1 MLLLSNHWIGSA
13 DDAGSFAFGKLG
25 DLADREDLFAL
36 SFKGAAG
43 LFGVFGGDDHDETDA
58 VVEDAVHFMAVDV
71 ALFLKPVEDGRARPG
86 LAVDDGL
93 NAFGKNAGHVLH
105 EAAARDVGHA
115 LDLHGLHDF
124 ENLLDVDAGGFH
136 GAVGE
141 RGTVERHVPVSA
153 GDFDH
158 LADEREAVGVRAA
171 RGKAE
176 NRVARLDRAA
186 VDDLVL
192 FDNADGEACEVVFA
206 FRIHARHFGGF
217 AADQSAACEFA
228 ALGDTSDNAAGDV
241 NVELAAGIVVEEE
254 EAAGTLHED
263 VVDAHGNEVLADRVV
278 TAELEG
284 EHELGAHAVRAGDEN
299 RVLVFLADFEERA
312 EAADGAE
319 DARDHRALGK
329 GLDAFNEFVAGID
342 GNAGSRVGKLA
353 HGKYLE

>member
-1 MLLLSNHWIGSA
+1 MYEYGC
-13 DDAGSFAFGKLG
+13 
-25 DLADREDLFAL
+25 ELFKKRIECAIMI
-36 SFKGAAG
+36 K
-43 LFGVFGGDDHDETDA
+43 V
-58 VVEDAVHFMAVDV
+58 
-71 ALFLKPVEDGRARPG
+71 
-86 LAVDDGL
+86 
-93 NAFGKNAGHVLH
+93 
-105 EAAARDVGHA
+105 
-115 LDLHGLHDF
+115 
-124 ENLLDVDAGGFH
+124 
-136 GAVGE
+136 
-141 RGTVERHVPVSA
+141 
-153 GDFDH
+153 
-158 LADEREAVGVRAA
+158 
-171 RGKAE
+171 AE
-176 NRVARLDRAA
+176 NQELAA
-186 VDDLVL
+186 KGIEVPIELGSTC
-192 FDNADGEACEVVFA
+192 NACADGEACEVVFA

-217 AADQSAACEFA
+217 TADKSAASEFA
-228 ALGDTSDNAAGDV
+228 ALGDTGDNATGDV
-241 NVELAAGIVVEEE
+241 NVKLAAGIVVEEE